1 MAWIAAEFAQYQ
13 RGRDCTLFDR
23 GGQPQNLIP
32 VAAHVFDVERAAD
45 HGLERAVVGVTFRAV
60 QFGVSQ
66 TTDTACKIKKL
77 PFSQIVIDML
87 FSIDYHYNEF

>member
-1 MAWIAAEFAQYQ
+1 LAWIAAEFAQYQ

-23 GGQPQNLIP
+23 GGQPQNLIS
-32 VAAHVFDVERAAD
+32 VAAHVFDVERA
-45 HGLERAVVGVTFRAV
+45 VVGATFRAV

-66 TTDTACKIKKL
+66 ITDTARKIKKL
-77 PFSQIVIDML
+77 PFSPIVIDML